1 MMITPPEIDEAILE
15 FASSIVDLPELVYI
29 RLATGAAS
37 TDCSENVRQAIS
49 QSGGHMVKGWRIW
62 LLPGKLL
69 QAEAHSVWATPNKVL
84 ADVTPTGDGDTES
97 LFFTDPNM
105 TESPGDDF
113 IHSPRKN
120 ICRHPVVDEYIDV
133 VRVANEW
140 SDKQSHGI
148 LVLPDIPEQ
157 ARAIELNRQLLA
169 LRIEEEA
176 QQDAPSNGG

>member
-1 MMITPPEIDEAILE
+1 MITPPEVDDAILE
-15 FASSIVDLPELVYI
+15 FASSIVESPELVYI
-29 RLATGAAS
+29 RLAPGAAS
-37 TDCSENVRQAIS
+37 TACSENVRQAIS
-49 QSGGHMVKGWRIW
+49 QYGGHSMKGWRIW

-69 QAEAHSVWATPNKVL
+69 QAEAHSVWAAPNGVL
-84 ADVTPTGDGDTES
+84 ADVTPTGDGDAQS
-97 LFFTDPNM
+97 LFFADPNM

-120 ICRHPVVDEYIDV
+120 ISGHPLVDEYIAV

-148 LVLPDIPEQ
+148 LVLSDIPEQ

-169 LRIEEEA
+169 LRIEEA
-176 QQDAPSNGG
+176 QQDAP